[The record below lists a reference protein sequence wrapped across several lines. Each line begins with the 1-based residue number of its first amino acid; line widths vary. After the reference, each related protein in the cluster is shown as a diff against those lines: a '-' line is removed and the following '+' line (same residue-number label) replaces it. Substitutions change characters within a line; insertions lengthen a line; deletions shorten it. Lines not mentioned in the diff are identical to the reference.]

1 MKKKRKIAHCIREF
15 KLMTALTPIFVIG
28 EVIFDVLIPKTMA
41 TLIDEGVNA
50 GNIENILYYGGV
62 LVIMALVALILGALS
77 GRCAARAST
86 GLSRNLRRE
95 MYARV
100 QKFSFSNIDKYSTGG
115 IITRLTTDVTNVQL
129 AFLMIIRIAVR
140 CPVMLVCAWILTA
153 RLNVKLA
160 LIFLVTIPVLAIGLL
175 IIMRNAHPHSS
186 NGYSRSTT
194 G

>member
-1 MKKKRKIAHCIREF
+1 MRGSTR
-15 KLMTALTPIFVIG
+15 
-28 EVIFDVLIPKTMA
+28 A
-41 TLIDEGVNA
+41 TLRTFCTTA
-50 GNIENILYYGGV
+50 GV

-129 AFLMIIRIAVR
+129 AFLMIIRICGALPGNAGVR
-140 CPVMLVCAWILTA
+140 LDSHRPAQCKAGPDLS
-153 RLNVKLA
+153 
-160 LIFLVTIPVLAIGLL
+160 GD
-175 IIMRNAHPHSS
+175 H
-186 NGYSRSTT
+186 SRSGHRSAHHHAQRPPHLRT
-194 G
+194 GIQEVRLDEQRGAGEPAGHPGGEVLCA